1 MGQPPVSGEGHTA
14 GMKKTLLSATTL
26 GLTLALI
33 GAPAFAAPKISAQS
47 IIVNPVPASVSVQV
61 WTDRDSSG
69 SQTPNYV
76 PGDKIRLYTRV
87 SQDAYVYLFNVD
99 PNGQVDMILPNRF
112 AGGANFVKANTVKA
126 FPASG
131 DGFTFDIAAPYG
143 VNKVLALA
151 SLTPL
156 NTSSIASFKSG
167 QDKFATVSGN
177 AQGSSQQLA
186 QALSIVVNPVAQP
199 IPQDS
204 WITDVAFYNVAYG
217 QASGAAPVY
226 DSQPVYSQPAP
237 VVSVPAWGRQPVW
250 RNQFRTQQTVAQ
262 IYIQY
267 ANQLQGQGYRLVN
280 RDQRGNRVSAR
291 FEGRDS
297 AQLTIS
303 LRGGQVD
310 VQITRR

>member
-1 MGQPPVSGEGHTA
+1 
-14 GMKKTLLSATTL
+14 MKKTLIAAAALGLSLGLLSA
-26 GLTLALI
+26 
-33 GAPAFAAPKISAQS
+33 PAHAAPKISAQS

-69 SQTPNYV
+69 TQTPSYV

-99 PNGQVDMILPNRF
+99 PNGQVDMILPNRY

-156 NTSSIASFKSG
+156 NTASIASFKSS
-167 QDKFATVSGN
+167 QDKFAVSN
-177 AQGSSQQLA
+177 VQGQQQLA
-186 QALSIVVNPVAQP
+186 QALSIVVNPVTNP
-199 IPQDS
+199 LPQDS
-204 WITDVAFYNVAYG
+204 WITDVAYYNVAYG
-217 QASGAAPVY
+217 QPTGAAPVY
-226 DSQPVYSQPAP
+226 NNQPVPVYVQPAPVYSQPAP
-237 VVSVPAWGRQPVW
+237 VSGIPAWRTQPRW
-250 RNQFRTQQTVAQ
+250 RTQFRSQQTIAQ

-267 ANQLQGQGYRLVN
+267 ASELQRQGYRLVN
-280 RDQRGNRVSAR
+280 RDQRGNGISAR
-291 FEGRDS
+291 FQGADNAELSIRVRGDS
-297 AQLTIS
+297 F
-303 LRGGQVD
+303 D
-310 VQITRR
+310 VQITHR